1 MRDDGHLPPALERAT
16 ELLRDE
22 AQVRPEWRAAVLA
35 GLDRDEIVSSIRPVR
50 RWSMRPSAAIAAGL
64 LCAVAGAALTFAITR
79 GSQPARAGLVASRT
93 GPVATSA
100 SGPDRV
106 SRVRFTLVAPNA
118 ARVSIVGDFNQWNP
132 TTLPMRRSTDGQ
144 TWEIEV
150 PLASGRYTYAFF
162 VDGRVA
168 RDSAAAEGAND
179 GFGTPSSV
187 VLVRGGGGG
196 GGGT

>member
-1 MRDDGHLPPALERAT
+1 MRDDGHLPPELERAT
-16 ELLRDE
+16 ELLRVE
-22 AQVRPEWRAAVLA
+22 ALVRPEWRAAVLA
-35 GLDRDEIVSSIRPVR
+35 RLDRDEPDSSILPVR
-50 RWSMRPSAAIAAGL
+50 RWSMRPIAAIAAGV
-64 LCAVAGAALTFAITR
+64 LCALAGGALTFAVTHR
-79 GSQPARAGLVASRT
+79 SQPAHADVVAADAGPASR
-93 GPVATSA
+93 AE
-100 SGPDRV
+100 RV
-106 SRVRFTLVAPNA
+106 SRVRFTLVAPSA

-168 RDSAAAEGAND
+168 RDSAAAESAND

-187 VLVRGGGGG
+187 VLVRGGGG
-196 GGGT
+196 T

>member
-1 MRDDGHLPPALERAT
+1 MRDDDHLPPGLERAT

-22 AQVRPEWRAAVLA
+22 TVVRPAWRASVMA
-35 GLDRDEIVSSIRPVR
+35 GLDRDEPVPSILPVR
-50 RWSMRPSAAIAAGL
+50 RWSMRPTAAIAAAI
-64 LCAVAGAALTFAITR
+64 LCATAGGALTFALTR
-79 GSQPARAGLVASRT
+79 TSQPSRADLVAA
-93 GPVATSA
+93 ATESA
-100 SGPDRV
+100 TTSVSPARL

-132 TTLPMRRSTDGQ
+132 ATLPMRRSPDGQ

-168 RDSAAAEGAND
+168 RDTAAAENAND
-179 GFGTPSSV
+179 GFGTRSSV
-187 VLVRGGGGG
+187 VLVRGGG
-196 GGGT
+196 T

>member
-1 MRDDGHLPPALERAT
+1 MRDDGHLPPGLERAT

-22 AQVRPEWRAAVLA
+22 SHVRPEWRAAVMA
-35 GLDRDEIVSSIRPVR
+35 SLDRDDPASSIRPVR
-50 RWSMRPSAAIAAGL
+50 RWSMRPTAAIAAGV
-64 LCAVAGAALTFAITR
+64 LCAIAGGALTFAATR
-79 GSQPARAGLVASRT
+79 WSQPARATLAAVDT
-93 GPVATSA
+93 G
-100 SGPDRV
+100 RI
-106 SRVRFTLVAPNA
+106 SRVRFTLVAAKA

-168 RDSAAAEGAND
+168 RDSAAAESPND

-187 VLVRGGGGG
+187 ILVRGGG
-196 GGGT
+196 T